1 MSVTKKTILVVDD
14 DPDIV
19 ETTRTILETAGYKVE
34 TASNGTEALEKVAA
48 SAPDLLVLDV
58 MMDKETEGFHV
69 SYELRSNDKTKNIPV
84 IMLTNVGKKS
94 GFKYSAET
102 DGDYL
107 PVDAYMEKP
116 LEPKKLLATVSQL
129 LTGKGGSK

>member
-1 MSVTKKTILVVDD
+1 MSVTKKTVLVVDD

-34 TASNGTEALEKVAA
+34 TACNGTEALEKVKA
-48 SAPDLLVLDV
+48 SAPDLIVLDV

-69 SYELRSNDKTKNIPV
+69 SYELRSSEKTKDIPV
-84 IMLTNVGKKS
+84 VMLTNVGKKS
-94 GFKYSAET
+94 GLKYSTET

-129 LTGKGGSK
+129 LAGKSGSK